1 MRPCG
6 ASAASTWA
14 SVAPAPART
23 QHASASTATARS
35 RLKSTTTAGTRTA
48 AAPMRPLPP
57 PRATSGT
64 PAPAAQR
71 TRAATSAVLAGS
83 ATASGRVASAANS
96 GRPRDGRMASRP
108 PAASSAPSVWSTSAG
123 QASRNPSS
131 TPIAATLPP
140 PSRSGDGGGS
150 RPRRSRRWLT
160 RIAREAGSPRAQAR
174 AAPLRAPRL
183 RHGKAE
189 LVGHD
194 VAGRL
199 ADAAR
204 HGLLRPLRPPTR
216 RLLHVP
222 PERPDDIR
230 LPLRLGERLD
240 RQLHAL
246 TERAGAPAA
255 AAAGGRLQ
263 VNLPANL
270 AARIRDRVDVDVRPA
285 IEQRLHEIVG
295 HGQRGRATTELVLVE
310 RDPDRARDAG
320 RGLVDVGE
328 DWGTGQAR
336 HGDDV
341 RDTLIRLVVL
351 EGGGPAGAGQRPAGS
366 RHLLRRIERRFQR
379 HLGLFGRLSC
389 GPERERERQHD
400 GRGETSHHG
409 TSRRTCFA
417 DPLISLMASEEA
429 ECYRPG
435 RSRLC
440 RSVTRSNRWCHAGS
454 ATRSR
459 YAFHDA
465 LRDGG
470 GRSER
475 HRAREPRAAPSS
487 RRLLHGVVRTAT
499 APHAGPTCR
508 PTAPRLQLTREG

>member
-23 QHASASTATARS
+23 RHASASTATAPR
-35 RLKSTTTAGTRTA
+35 RLRSTTTAGTRTA

-64 PAPAAQR
+64 RAPAAQR
-71 TRAATSAVLAGS
+71 TRAATSAALSGS

-108 PAASSAPSVWSTSAG
+108 PAASAGPSVWSASAG

-174 AAPLRAPRL
+174 AAPLRTRLL
-183 RHGKAE
+183 RHGEAE

-199 ADAAR
+199 ANAAR
-204 HGLLRPLRPPTR
+204 HGLLRPLRPPAR
-216 RLLHVP
+216 GLLHVP
-222 PERPDDIR
+222 SECPDDAR

-240 RQLHAL
+240 RLLHAL
-246 TERAGAPAA
+246 AEHGGAAA

-270 AARIRDRVDVDVRPA
+270 AVRIRGRVDVDVRPA
-285 IEQRLHEIVG
+285 IEQRVDEIGG
-295 HGQRGRATTELVLVE
+295 HPPRRGTTPEPVLGGGGTE
-310 RDPDRARDAG
+310 PGRPGRRPPGGGGAG
-320 RGLVDVGE
+320 RG
-328 DWGTGQAR
+328 
-336 HGDDV
+336 
-341 RDTLIRLVVL
+341 
-351 EGGGPAGAGQRPAGS
+351 
-366 RHLLRRIERRFQR
+366 
-379 HLGLFGRLSC
+379 
-389 GPERERERQHD
+389 
-400 GRGETSHHG
+400 GRGG
-409 TSRRTCFA
+409 
-417 DPLISLMASEEA
+417 
-429 ECYRPG
+429 Y
-435 RSRLC
+435 
-440 RSVTRSNRWCHAGS
+440 
-454 ATRSR
+454 
-459 YAFHDA
+459 
-465 LRDGG
+465 
-470 GRSER
+470 
-475 HRAREPRAAPSS
+475 
-487 RRLLHGVVRTAT
+487 
-499 APHAGPTCR
+499 
-508 PTAPRLQLTREG
+508 

>member
-23 QHASASTATARS
+23 RHASASTATAR
-35 RLKSTTTAGTRTA
+35 RRFRSTTMAGTTTA

-108 PAASSAPSVWSTSAG
+108 PAASAGPSVWSASAG

-131 TPIAATLPP
+131 MPIAATLPP

-174 AAPLRAPRL
+174 AAPLRTRRL
-183 RHGKAE
+183 RHGEAE

-204 HGLLRPLRPPTR
+204 HGLLRPLRPPAR

-240 RQLHAL
+240 RLPYAL
-246 TERAGAPAA
+246 AEHGGAA
-255 AAAGGRLQ
+255 AAAGRLQ

-270 AARIRDRVDVDVRPA
+270 AARIRGRVDVDVCPA
-285 IEQRLHEIVG
+285 IEQRLHQIGG
-295 HGQRGRATTELVLVE
+295 HGQRGGTSRELVLVE
-310 RDPDRARDAG
+310 RDPDRARRAG
-320 RGLVDVGE
+320 RRLVDV
-328 DWGTGQAR
+328 R
-336 HGDDV
+336 GD
-341 RDTLIRLVVL
+341 
-351 EGGGPAGAGQRPAGS
+351 
-366 RHLLRRIERRFQR
+366 
-379 HLGLFGRLSC
+379 
-389 GPERERERQHD
+389 
-400 GRGETSHHG
+400 RGE
-409 TSRRTCFA
+409 
-417 DPLISLMASEEA
+417 
-429 ECYRPG
+429 
-435 RSRLC
+435 
-440 RSVTRSNRWCHAGS
+440 AG
-454 ATRSR
+454 
-459 YAFHDA
+459 
-465 LRDGG
+465 
-470 GRSER
+470 EVR
-475 HRAREPRAAPSS
+475 H
-487 RRLLHGVVRTAT
+487 
-499 APHAGPTCR
+499 
-508 PTAPRLQLTREG
+508 